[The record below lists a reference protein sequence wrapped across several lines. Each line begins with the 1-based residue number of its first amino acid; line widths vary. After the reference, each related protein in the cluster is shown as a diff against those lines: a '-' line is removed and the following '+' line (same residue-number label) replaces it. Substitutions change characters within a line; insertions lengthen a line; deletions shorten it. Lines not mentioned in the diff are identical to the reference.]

1 MINAL
6 FGAVSAVNAAGT
18 VSAVTANNIANSR
31 SNSFKSDYVRLSEQS
46 AGGTVVSSIG
56 KNSSDGY
63 LIPTGNPS
71 DIAILG
77 NGTQEDLENVY
88 SYSAGR
94 FSIDDFGNFRGPAG
108 ELLFTGAGGNVS
120 LDNEGNLYKDG
131 NIIGN
136 ITANNQNAELPT
148 GYSILSGYMVSSNVN
163 LADEMVTG
171 IVNQRFFEAN
181 ILTIKTVDEMLGTTV
196 NLKV

>member
-6 FGAVSAVNAAGT
+6 FGAASALNAAGT

-46 AGGTVVSSIG
+46 GGGVAVSSTG
-56 KNSSDGY
+56 KNSSAGY
-63 LIPTGNPS
+63 LIPTDNLS
-71 DIAILG
+71 DIAVIG
-77 NGTQEDLENVY
+77 NGSQEDLENVY

-136 ITANNQNAELPT
+136 ISVNNPAGELPT

-171 IVNQRFFEAN
+171 MVNQRFFEAN
-181 ILTIKTVDEMLGTTV
+181 ILTIKTADEMLGTAV
-196 NLKV
+196 NLKA